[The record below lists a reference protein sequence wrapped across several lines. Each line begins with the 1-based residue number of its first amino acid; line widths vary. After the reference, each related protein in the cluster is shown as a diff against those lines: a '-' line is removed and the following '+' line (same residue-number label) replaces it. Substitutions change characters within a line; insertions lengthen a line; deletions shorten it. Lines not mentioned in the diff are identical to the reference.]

1 MRKLYYYVLPKT
13 NDLSDDSYYVVK
25 AKNLTDL
32 KNKGFNKNAV
42 ERRETDYD
50 KAVKGLNPKK
60 LKVWD

>member
-1 MRKLYYYVLPKT
+1 MYYYVIPKT
-13 NDLSDDSYYVVK
+13 NDLSDDGYYVVK
-25 AKNLTDL
+25 AKNLTVL
-32 KNKGFNKNAV
+32 KKKGFNSKAV